1 MPFVRRAVLEKLLRD
16 DAEWMRLL
24 RQERVEGAAEAA
36 APRDRLIANQE
47 KLIKEQQEM
56 IGVLKMPATIKLE
69 QSNQETEKKLG
80 LGDIRGTL
88 AQATGL
94 PPERI
99 HTGRHPLDMD

>member
-47 KLIKEQQEM
+47 KLIKDQQEM
-56 IGVLKMPATIKLE
+56 IGLLKVPPAIKLPE
-69 QSNQETEKKLG
+69 PAPRRVTDRLG
-80 LGDIRGTL
+80 LGDLRGSG
-88 AQATGL
+88 QNQG
-94 PPERI
+94 E
-99 HTGRHPLDMD
+99 GE